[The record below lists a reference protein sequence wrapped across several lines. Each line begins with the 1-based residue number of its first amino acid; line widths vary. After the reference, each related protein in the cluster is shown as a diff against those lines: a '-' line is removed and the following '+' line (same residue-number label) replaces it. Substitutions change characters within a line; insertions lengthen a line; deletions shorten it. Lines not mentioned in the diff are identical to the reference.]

1 MSQKF
6 CGSLCRAGIKGIA
19 EILSEYLADGNVSI
33 VVRRL
38 DPPHVPIMVETGR
51 VAKGMKVIKTLAQ
64 KHPLHSVD
72 IVLHPIPKEQPRAE
86 EAQNGG

>member
-6 CGSLCRAGIKGIA
+6 CGSLCRAGIKGIS
-19 EILSEYLADGNVSI
+19 EVLSEYLADGNVS
-33 VVRRL
+33 VTVKRL
-38 DPPHVPIMVETGR
+38 DPPHKPIMIGYGK
-51 VAKGMKVIKTLAQ
+51 VAKGIKTIEALAK

-72 IVLHPIPKEQPRAE
+72 IVLHPIPKVQPRAE